1 MISLLCCA
9 MHCFAQLH
17 FCMPCFAMLCLAQ
30 LAMPLQCYD
39 LLCYAWLC
47 FAMLCFCMTSPCF
60 AVLCFVQ
67 LCSALL
73 CLAMLGSALL
83 CLAKV
88 MLRLRMLC
96 WCCSRHCK
104 NSGTHESGLV
114 RHYKNNGFLEPD
126 CCIPAVCSRKIRFF
140 RSQSQIPRQNAR
152 LRSPCG
158 GDHSRAQ
165 KMKNYIKKM
174 TETHNEQS
182 RDYFWG
188 NLLELIYFRTF
199 LSK

>member
-9 MHCFAQLH
+9 MHCFAQLY

-60 AVLCFVQ
+60 AVLSFVQ

-88 MLRLRMLC
+88 IFRCRMLC

-104 NSGTHESGLV
+104 NSGTRESGLV
-114 RHYKNNGFLEPD
+114 RHYKKNGFLEPD
-126 CCIPAVCSRKIRFF
+126 CCKPAVCSRKFSF
-140 RSQSQIPRQNAR
+140 LIPIANSSTKCSFEVP
-152 LRSPCG
+152 LWG
-158 GDHSRAQ
+158 GPQ
-165 KMKNYIKKM
+165 PGPKNEKLHK
-174 TETHNEQS
+174 EN
-182 RDYFWG
+182 DW
-188 NLLELIYFRTF
+188 NP
-199 LSK
+199 

>member
-9 MHCFAQLH
+9 MLCFAQLY
-17 FCMPCFAMLCLAQ
+17 FCMPCFAMLCLARW
-30 LAMPLQCYD
+30 LCLCNAMI
-39 LLCYAWLC
+39 C
-47 FAMLCFCMTSPCF
+47 FAMPGYASPCF
-60 AVLCFVQ
+60 AVLSFVQ

-126 CCIPAVCSRKIRFF
+126 CCIPAVCSRKFSF
-140 RSQSQIPRQNAR
+140 LIPIANSSTKCSFEVP
-152 LRSPCG
+152 LWG
-158 GDHSRAQ
+158 GPQ
-165 KMKNYIKKM
+165 PGPKNEKLHK
-174 TETHNEQS
+174 ENN
-182 RDYFWG
+182 W
-188 NLLELIYFRTF
+188 NP
-199 LSK
+199 

>member
-9 MHCFAQLH
+9 MRCFAQLY

-60 AVLCFVQ
+60 AVLSFVQ

-126 CCIPAVCSRKIRFF
+126 YCIPAVCSRKF
-140 RSQSQIPRQNAR
+140 SCLIPIANSSTKYSFEVP
-152 LRSPCG
+152 LWG
-158 GDHSRAQ
+158 GPQ
-165 KMKNYIKKM
+165 PGPKNEKLHK
-174 TETHNEQS
+174 EN
-182 RDYFWG
+182 DW
-188 NLLELIYFRTF
+188 NP
-199 LSK
+199 